1 MRRLVSW
8 FLHTPTSNTL
18 NVLPAGRAGWVERD
32 GREAACVVRGVC
44 GALFVSAGA
53 RKLIPVGMRG
63 SGRAKALEGQ
73 GVVGRPHHAA
83 PRARPS

>member
-53 RKLIPVGMRG
+53 RKLRISNVVDPATAI
-63 SGRAKALEGQ
+63 AKSADNLPPRSPNQ
-73 GVVGRPHHAA
+73 ATGVT
-83 PRARPS
+83 